1 MKPRAWDT
9 DRLRRLDEVLAKYV
23 ERGDVVGLT
32 WLVARG
38 GDVHAGAAG
47 TLRAGVAGDG
57 GDATGTPS
65 GAVGRDTIYRISSTT
80 KPITAAAALTLVED
94 CVLRLDDPVDD
105 LLPELADRRVLADP
119 EGALDDTVPAT
130 RPITV
135 GDLLTFRS
143 GLGWDFA
150 ASGPQPVMTA
160 LFERGLGGGPP
171 APQQPPE
178 PDAWIRVV
186 GSVPLAHQPGTRWLY
201 HTSAD
206 ILGVLIARAAG
217 QPLEVVLTER
227 VLGPLGMDDTAF
239 FVPDGERHR
248 FGAVFGADPETGER
262 TVYDPPDGQWATP
275 PAFPGGGAGLVSTV
289 DDLAAF
295 GQMLLAGGEHRG
307 RHVLSRPTVE
317 AMTTNQLSPAQV
329 AAGGPDPGGHQGWGL
344 GLSVHL
350 RRQGTSL
357 SPGSYG
363 WDGGL
368 GTVWANDP
376 AEDLVGVLLTNQM
389 WTSPALPPVARDF
402 WTATYAAFAD

>member
-9 DRLRRLDEVLAKYV
+9 DRLRRLDQVLTRHV
-23 ERGDVVGLT
+23 ERGDVLGLT

-38 GDVHAGAAG
+38 GDVHAGATG
-47 TLRAGVAGDG
+47 TLRAGVTGDG
-57 GDATGTPS
+57 GDPTGTPS

-80 KPITAAAALTLVED
+80 KPITAVAALTLVEQ

-105 LLPELADRRVLADP
+105 LLPELADRQVLAHPDGP
-119 EGALDDTVPAT
+119 LDDTVPAS

-135 GDLLTFRS
+135 RDLLTFRS
-143 GLGWDFA
+143 GLGMDFA
-150 ASGPQPVMTA
+150 APGPQPVMAA

-171 APQQPPE
+171 APQHGPG
-178 PDAWIRVV
+178 PDEWIRGV

-217 QPLEVVLTER
+217 QPLDVVLTER
-227 VLGPLGMDDTAF
+227 VLGPLGMNDTAF
-239 FVPDGERHR
+239 FVPDAERHR
-248 FGAVFGADPETGER
+248 LGAVFGADPETGER

-275 PAFPGGGAGLVSTV
+275 PAFPGGGDGLVSTV

-307 RHVLSRPTVE
+307 QRLLSRPTVE
-317 AMTTNQLSPAQV
+317 AMTTNQLSPAQL
-329 AAGGPDPGGHQGWGL
+329 ADSGPDPERHQGWGL
-344 GLSVHL
+344 GLGVHL
-350 RRQGTSL
+350 RRHGTAL

-389 WTSPALPPVARDF
+389 WTSPALPPVALDF

>member
-9 DRLRRLDEVLAKYV
+9 DRLRRLDQVLTRHV
-23 ERGDVVGLT
+23 ERGDVLGLT

-47 TLRAGVAGDG
+47 TLRAGITGDG
-57 GDATGTPS
+57 GDPTGTPS

-80 KPITAAAALTLVED
+80 KPITAVAALTLVEQ

-105 LLPELADRRVLADP
+105 LLPELADRQVLAHPDGP
-119 EGALDDTVPAT
+119 LDDTVPAS

-135 GDLLTFRS
+135 RDLLTFRS
-143 GLGWDFA
+143 GLGMDFA
-150 ASGPQPVMTA
+150 APGPQPVMAA

-171 APQQPPE
+171 APQHGPG
-178 PDAWIRVV
+178 PDEWIRGV

-217 QPLEVVLTER
+217 QPLDVVLTER
-227 VLGPLGMDDTAF
+227 VLGPLGMNDTAF
-239 FVPDGERHR
+239 FVPDAERHR
-248 FGAVFGADPETGER
+248 LGAVFGADPETGER

-275 PAFPGGGAGLVSTV
+275 PAFPGGGDGLVSTV

-307 RHVLSRPTVE
+307 QRLLSRPTVE
-317 AMTTNQLSPAQV
+317 AMTTNQLSPAQL
-329 AAGGPDPGGHQGWGL
+329 ADSGPDPERHQGWGL
-344 GLSVHL
+344 GLGVHL
-350 RRQGTSL
+350 RRHGTAL

-389 WTSPALPPVARDF
+389 WTSPALPPVALDF

>member
-1 MKPRAWDT
+1 MRPRAWDT
-9 DRLRRLDEVLAKYV
+9 DRLRRLDEILARVV

-57 GDATGTPS
+57 GDASGTPS
-65 GAVGRDTIYRISSTT
+65 GPVGRDTIYRISSTT
-80 KPITAAAALTLVED
+80 KPISAVAALTLVED

-119 EGALDDTVPAT
+119 EGPLDDTVPAE

-135 GDLLTFRS
+135 HDLLTFRS
-143 GLGWDFA
+143 GLGFDFA
-150 ASGPQPVMTA
+150 APGPQPVVAA
-160 LFERGLGGGPP
+160 LFARGVGAGPP

-178 PDAWIRVV
+178 PDEWMRVV
-186 GSVPLAHQPGTRWLY
+186 GSVPLARQPGTRWLY

-206 ILGVLIARAAG
+206 ILGVLIARATG
-217 QPLEVVLTER
+217 QPFEAVLAER
-227 VLGPLGMDDTAF
+227 VFEPLGMDDTAF
-239 FVPDGERHR
+239 FVPEAERDR
-248 FGAVFGADPETGER
+248 MGAVFGADPETGER
-262 TVYDPPDGQWATP
+262 TVYDPPEGQWATP

-307 RHVLSRPTVE
+307 RRLLARPTVD
-317 AMTTNQLSPAQV
+317 AMTTNQLTQAQL
-329 AAGGPDPGGHQGWGL
+329 ASGPDPDGSQGWGL
-344 GLSVHL
+344 GVGVRL
-350 RRQGTSL
+350 RRQGTTL

-376 AEDLVGVLLTNQM
+376 SEDLVGVLLTNQM
-389 WTSPALPPVARDF
+389 WTSPTPPPVARDF
-402 WTATYAAFAD
+402 WSATYAAFAA